1 MSIFRYFMV
10 TSIGL
15 LGACTD
21 SSVQADRFD
30 MLESPP
36 MMAPAPMV
44 SKSSGRQANEFA
56 EDGGQVEQP
65 AYMAYRYNYDFALPV
80 GAVPSSADQ
89 HAQICMDAGPKL
101 CQIISR
107 STQEYNPDNVSASLY
122 LRAEPEW
129 LVGYTKTIA
138 DTIVGADGKMTS
150 SSVSAEDLT
159 RQILDVDAR
168 LSAQITLRERLS
180 ALLETRDAKLPDLL
194 ALERELAR
202 VQGEIESATSSLKA
216 LRQRVGMSI
225 VNINYQTRSRAVS
238 NSAVAPIGRAL
249 KQFVATVSEGLASV
263 IYFLAMMLPWFL
275 LVILPGI
282 FGLVWLKRRLSKK
295 TSKT

>member
-1 MSIFRYFMV
+1 MSIFKCFV
-10 TSIGL
+10 V
-15 LGACTD
+15 
-21 SSVQADRFD
+21 SSVVLLAACSDNSVQSEHGRLD
-30 MLESPP
+30 MA
-36 MMAPAPMV
+36 APAPMM
-44 SKSSGRQANEFA
+44 SKSSGRQMDTFA
-56 EDGGQVEQP
+56 DEAGTVEQT

-80 GAVPSSADQ
+80 GSVPSSAER
-89 HAQICMDAGPKL
+89 HAQICLDAGPKL

-129 LVGYTKTIA
+129 LVGYTKTMM
-138 DTIVGADGKMTS
+138 DTVEGADGKMTS

-168 LSAQITLRERLS
+168 LSAQTTLRERLT

-202 VQGEIESATSSLKA
+202 VQGEIESATSNLKA

-225 VNINYQTRSRAVS
+225 VNVNYQTRSRAVS
-238 NSAVAPIGRAL
+238 TSAVAPVGRAL
-249 KQFVATVSEGLASV
+249 KQFVSTLSEGLASV
-263 IYFLAMMLPWFL
+263 ITFLAMMLPWFL

-282 FGLVWLKRRLSKK
+282 FSLVWLKRRLSKK
-295 TSKT
+295 ASKS